1 MKALIALALLVT
13 GVIHLLPLAGV
24 TGAPRLATLY
34 GVDIADPNLV
44 LLMRHRAVLFGLLG
58 VYLCGAAFRPA
69 WRTSALVAGFVSV
82 VSFLVLAWMTAGTN
96 VQLDRVVIA
105 DLVALAC
112 LVVATIVH
120 AKGRDSGLEIRD
132 S

>member
-1 MKALIALALLVT
+1 MKALVALALLVT

-34 GVDIADPNLV
+34 GVDIADPNLL

-58 VYLCGAAFRPA
+58 VYFIGAALRPA

-82 VSFLVLAWMTAGTN
+82 VSFLVLAWLGDATN
-96 VQLDRVVIA
+96 AQIGRVVAA
-105 DLVALAC
+105 DLVAFAC
-112 LVVATIVH
+112 LVVAAAIH
-120 AKGRDSGLEIRD
+120 AFGARRREP
-132 S
+132 